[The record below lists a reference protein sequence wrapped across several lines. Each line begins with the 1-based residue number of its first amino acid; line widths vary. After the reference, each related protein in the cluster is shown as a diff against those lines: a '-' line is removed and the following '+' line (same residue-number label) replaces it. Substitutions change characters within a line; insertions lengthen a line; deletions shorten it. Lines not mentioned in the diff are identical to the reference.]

1 MMAKRPLALVAGIG
15 EGLGISLATKFAA
28 AGYDIVGVSRTERL
42 TRMTETAVGC
52 AGGTY
57 THLNADL
64 TRQADVAEAVRP
76 IADRVDVLLHA
87 VHTLL
92 IKPFPETTVGE
103 LRAIWEVG
111 CLSAMLVAH
120 EVVPAMAAR
129 RSGTA
134 IFTGAT
140 ASVKGG
146 GKFTAFASAK
156 FALRGFAQAL
166 SREFGP
172 SGVHVAHVILD
183 GLIAEPQSVT
193 RFGHATTTRMDPDEI
208 AVAYLGLARQHSSVW
223 SHEIDLRP
231 FSEKF

>member
-1 MMAKRPLALVAGIG
+1 
-15 EGLGISLATKFAA
+15 
-28 AGYDIVGVSRTERL
+28 
-42 TRMTETAVGC
+42 MTETAVGC

-76 IADRVDVLLHA
+76 IADRVDVLLHV

>member
-1 MMAKRPLALVAGIG
+1 MVAKRPLALVAGIG

-28 AGYDIVGVSRTERL
+28 AGYDIAGISRTDRL

-52 AGGTY
+52 TGGKY

-64 TRQADVAEAVRP
+64 TKEAEVADAVRP
-76 IADRVDVLLHA
+76 IADRVDVLIHVVHA
-87 VHTLL
+87 LL
-92 IKPFPETTVGE
+92 IKPFPETTANE
-103 LRAIWEVG
+103 FRSIWEVG

-120 EVVPAMAAR
+120 
-129 RSGTA
+129 GTA
-134 IFTGAT
+134 IFTRAT
-140 ASVKGG
+140 ASAKGG
-146 GKFTAFASAK
+146 GKFAAFASAK

-166 SREFGP
+166 SREFGS

-183 GLIAEPQSVT
+183 GLIAEPQSHT
-193 RFGHATTTRMDPDEI
+193 RFGPATTTRMDPDKI
-208 AVAYLGLARQHSSVW
+208 AAAYLGLAQQHASVW

>member
-1 MMAKRPLALVAGIG
+1 MAKRPLALVAGIG
-15 EGLGISLATKFAA
+15 EGLGISLAAKFAA
-28 AGYDIVGVSRTERL
+28 AGYDIAGISRTDRL

-52 AGGTY
+52 TGGKY

-64 TRQADVAEAVRP
+64 TKEAEVVDAVRP
-76 IADRVDVLLHA
+76 IADRVDVLIHVVHA
-87 VHTLL
+87 LL
-92 IKPFPETTVGE
+92 IKPFPETTANE
-103 LRAIWEVG
+103 FRSIWEVG

-140 ASVKGG
+140 ASAKGG
-146 GKFTAFASAK
+146 GKFAAFASAK

-166 SREFGP
+166 SREFGS

-183 GLIAEPQSVT
+183 GLIAEPQSHT
-193 RFGHATTTRMDPDEI
+193 RFGPATTTRMDPDKI
-208 AVAYLGLARQHSSVW
+208 AAAYLGLARQHASVW